1 MNFEHIHPLHD
12 TRMHAHMC
20 AHVCA
25 CTHTPICY
33 LYMRGCGHCQAT
45 FLKKKTDSFP

>member
-1 MNFEHIHPLHD
+1 MNFEHIHPLYD

-25 CTHTPICY
+25 CTPPTCY

-45 FLKKKTDSFP
+45 FLKKETDSFP